1 MYVTICAPNE
11 GLPACQYIC
20 AALDAV
26 VADAFPTALAPPSL
40 MRCRGPPSSAASGHG
55 AAHQRGAAARAQALR
70 RRIGGTPFNRV
81 DPDNR
86 LVAAELERRWEEAL
100 SEVRVAEEALVQQSS
115 P

>member
-1 MYVTICAPNE
+1 
-11 GLPACQYIC
+11 LPACQYIC

-40 MRCRGPPSSAASGHG
+40 MRCRGPPSPAASGRG

>member
-1 MYVTICAPNE
+1 MT
-11 GLPACQYIC
+11 
-20 AALDAV
+20 AALRREAV
-26 VADAFPTALAPPSL
+26 FSGWLMTSFKSICGCQIALMATDL
-40 MRCRGPPSSAASGHG
+40 DGGGVVRG